1 MPTAQDHMIDW
12 CKEQQVLLLRLADQ
26 LESGA
31 TVIAEKQA
39 DGQLVDKSPKSLAEI
54 KASLTSLE
62 RILLELAPPTS
73 S

>member
-1 MPTAQDHMIDW
+1 M
-12 CKEQQVLLLRLADQ
+12 LLLRLADQ
-26 LESGA
+26 LETGA

-39 DGQLVDKSPKSLAEI
+39 DGQLVDNSPKSLAQI

-62 RILLELAPPTS
+62 RILTELAPSTS

>member
-1 MPTAQDHMIDW
+1 MPTAQDHMVDW

-26 LESGA
+26 LETGA

-39 DGQLVDKSPKSLAEI
+39 DGQLVDNSPKSLAHI
-54 KASLTSLE
+54 RVSLTSLE
-62 RILLELAPPTS
+62 RILAELAPPTS